1 MLPCKGRQRRGIR
14 PLDRAKRHR
23 VTLGWPELELGLRSI
38 AVPVHNRSGRVVAA
52 LNIGANSARI
62 ESRDMQARI
71 LPHLVS
77 AAVKIGGL
85 AR

>member
-1 MLPCKGRQRRGIR
+1 
-14 PLDRAKRHR
+14 
-23 VTLGWPELELGLRSI
+23 
-38 AVPVHNRSGRVVAA
+38 VAA